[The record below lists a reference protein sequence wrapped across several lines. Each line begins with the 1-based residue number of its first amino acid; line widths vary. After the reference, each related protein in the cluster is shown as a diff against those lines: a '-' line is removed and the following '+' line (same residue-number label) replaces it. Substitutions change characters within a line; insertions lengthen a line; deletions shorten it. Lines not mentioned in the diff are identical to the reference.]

1 MLFSCVRFKRL
12 KCKKERSYPFIPLHL
27 ISNSRKRKRIFIT
40 YIHIYIYKSV
50 AIEEELKN
58 INFEFRNRYDSLL
71 WAAMS
76 FPSDT
81 CRAPCA
87 NRLIDKIGL
96 SLGER
101 KIRADRA

>member
-40 YIHIYIYKSV
+40 YIYIYKSV

-87 NRLIDKIGL
+87 NRLIDKIG
-96 SLGER
+96 ER